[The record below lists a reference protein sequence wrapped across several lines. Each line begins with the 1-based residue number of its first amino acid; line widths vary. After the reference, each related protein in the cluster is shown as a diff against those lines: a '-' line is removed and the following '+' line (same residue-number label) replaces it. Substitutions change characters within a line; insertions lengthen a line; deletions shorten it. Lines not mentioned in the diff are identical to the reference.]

1 MDALLHVLDLGD
13 RLVAALDAGDLDG
26 ATETLREREALIA
39 SLLGAPPD
47 AATPALA
54 ARARQQHVR
63 LGAVLQAAQSR
74 LHAASGGV
82 RRSAAAA
89 ARYHTT
95 RPATVL
101 DTAPRHG

>member
-39 SLLGAPPD
+39 SLQDTPPPS
-47 AATPALA
+47 APALE
-54 ARARQQHVR
+54 ARARQQHAR
-63 LGAVLQAAQSR
+63 LGAVLQTAQNR
-74 LHAASGGV
+74 LRSASGGT

-89 ARYHTT
+89 ARYHSDL
-95 RPATVL
+95 PATVL